1 MRQETNGAKI
11 QKRLVVLLKM
21 HVPSVDTYMQW
32 DGQPGSLPSIRQL
45 PESRCIYNLCN
56 QHDLANRDIWPFGRL
71 KCNGTVPRR
80 KRNGRELELSGNSL
94 NPRNRPYRTIHHSY
108 L

>member
-32 DGQPGSLPSIRQL
+32 DGQSGSLPSIRQL
-45 PESRCIYNLCN
+45 PESRCIYNLCCIPVC
-56 QHDLANRDIWPFGRL
+56 QHNHPGLCFH
-71 KCNGTVPRR
+71 TF
-80 KRNGRELELSGNSL
+80 SL
-94 NPRNRPYRTIHHSY
+94 FASR
-108 L
+108 